1 MFPSLW
7 PQRPPLIKHSAPTSS
22 RPSNYYHKLSE
33 DFNLKNVII
42 LNILIKNVPI
52 LLWNDP
58 VMKRSFMNIL
68 VKQQVGRP
76 VTHSFARH
84 NFKLFFLFSLPK
96 SKYQLSSLSV
106 IHWRKLKKRLGE
118 ETKLHPRIPLHRIDL
133 ALWHFFHYSLNTWV
147 LKDMKLKISGVLK
160 T

>member
-22 RPSNYYHKLSE
+22 RPSNYYHKLSK

-68 VKQQVGRP
+68 VKQQVGGP

-84 NFKLFFLFSLPK
+84 NFKLFFLFYSQSLNISCPHC
-96 SKYQLSSLSV
+96 LSYIEES
-106 IHWRKLKKRLGE
+106 WRKDRVRKPSFIQEFPSTGL
-118 ETKLHPRIPLHRIDL
+118 TLH
-133 ALWHFFHYSLNTWV
+133 YG
-147 LKDMKLKISGVLK
+147 ISFITV
-160 T
+160 